1 MVHSSYKSVLRIL
14 IVILLLVAAGSDIF
28 AQSAVHG
35 PVKVIF
41 ETDMGN
47 DIDDALALA
56 MLYRYASQGKLTIAA
71 ISNNKQ
77 SINSVRFLDIMN
89 KWYHYP
95 DIPIGTVRN
104 GKNGENESA
113 SFAKKVVDC
122 SVRQG
127 KKIFFS
133 SISDYNKVEGSVKLY
148 RRILAAAPDLSVV
161 IISTGFFTNLAR
173 LLDSGPDRFSKLNGV
188 ELVAKKVKYLSVMAG
203 NFNRVPATEFN
214 IRTDIASAKKVY
226 EQWPGIIYSSPFEV
240 GNSIH
245 FPAFWI
251 EQNLGYTGDHP
262 LVAGYKQYLPMPYDR
277 PTWDLTAVLFAV
289 EPEQKYFTLS
299 KPGSI
304 SVNKSGYT
312 SFSENK
318 NGRHFYLLTPDSTG
332 RHRVL
337 SRFIQLVYATPKY
350 DANREQGR

>member
-1 MVHSSYKSVLRIL
+1 
-14 IVILLLVAAGSDIF
+14 
-28 AQSAVHG
+28 
-35 PVKVIF
+35 
-41 ETDMGN
+41 MGN

-161 IISTGFFTNLAR
+161 
-173 LLDSGPDRFSKLNGV
+173 
-188 ELVAKKVKYLSVMAG
+188 
-203 NFNRVPATEFN
+203 
-214 IRTDIASAKKVY
+214 
-226 EQWPGIIYSSPFEV
+226 
-240 GNSIH
+240 
-245 FPAFWI
+245 
-251 EQNLGYTGDHP
+251 
-262 LVAGYKQYLPMPYDR
+262 
-277 PTWDLTAVLFAV
+277 
-289 EPEQKYFTLS
+289 
-299 KPGSI
+299 
-304 SVNKSGYT
+304 
-312 SFSENK
+312 
-318 NGRHFYLLTPDSTG
+318 
-332 RHRVL
+332 
-337 SRFIQLVYATPKY
+337 
-350 DANREQGR
+350 